1 MNYFTKWLPVEGGI
15 KDGDWF
21 KWQDEGTDSPYLFK
35 CTGLTENTHLQVK
48 WAREYGA
55 YSNGIDR
62 GETNESGYGDWAK
75 CFAKKVKLFLC
86 GRNIQDGDTIYS
98 ELDKQY
104 HKVEYGVE
112 SGYSTFIPSGYWACD
127 RYDAGSSV
135 GKMVVSIPKYNSY
148 KVIGEISPDA
158 LSYVKADE
166 EYTEKDIR
174 VAWWADL
181 EAYRGFGSFEGM
193 EISDSYKEFM
203 EHGYVE
209 ANKDKVYSQIQILGP
224 CGKFH

>member
-166 EYTEKDIR
+166 EYTEEQLSFYYRDETNKIIPFSYGKGIGKDPKGTM
-174 VAWWADL
+174 W
-181 EAYRGFGSFEGM
+181 E
-193 EISDSYKEFM
+193 K
-203 EHGYVE
+203 
-209 ANKDKVYSQIQILGP
+209 YSRTIQILGP